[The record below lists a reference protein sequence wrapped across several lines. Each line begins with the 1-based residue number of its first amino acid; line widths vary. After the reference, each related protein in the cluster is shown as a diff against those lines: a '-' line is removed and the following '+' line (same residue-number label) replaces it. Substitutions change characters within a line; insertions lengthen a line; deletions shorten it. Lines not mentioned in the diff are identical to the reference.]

1 MEKQNRIVG
10 KGKQNRVVNKGNT
23 DDIRLQTSESNNIC
37 YCTLL
42 VYRKE
47 GQ

>member
-1 MEKQNRIVG
+1 MG
-10 KGKQNRVVNKGNT
+10 DKGKWNRVVNKGNT
-23 DDIRLQTSESNNIC
+23 DDIRLQTSKSNKIC

-47 GQ
+47 DQ